1 MVWFLKRSTPTGPG
15 ILRTRQRRRRTSR
28 SIEANEGFEMLMLTS
43 FPLLI
48 FSLLSVLALGSEFMI
63 LCLNSAQVK
72 VSI

>member
-1 MVWFLKRSTPTGPG
+1 
-15 ILRTRQRRRRTSR
+15 
-28 SIEANEGFEMLMLTS
+28 MLMLTS